1 MLKFDHVTKEFKDGN
16 QIIEAVK
23 STTLSFDKGELI
35 AIVGHFWFWEKYIFN
50 NGWCIT
56 NTYIWRHLY

>member
-35 AIVGHFWFWEKYIFN
+35 AIVGRFWFWEKYIFN